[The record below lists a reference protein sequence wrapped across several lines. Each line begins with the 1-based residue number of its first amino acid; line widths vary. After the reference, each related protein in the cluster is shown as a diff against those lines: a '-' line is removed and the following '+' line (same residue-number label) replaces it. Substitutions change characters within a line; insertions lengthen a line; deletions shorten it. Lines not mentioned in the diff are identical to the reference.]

1 MTRWFSKVNVNS
13 IRQTTATASI
23 DIANANGNTQ
33 TVNLR
38 YRTTTPRGAWSGIK
52 TATSD
57 TDNAR
62 IDLSELTPGTEY
74 DVQASLEN
82 SFPSS
87 RTKHDTFTTLRWPS
101 IASFEVENVGRNG
114 ATVSAT
120 IADSHGVAQT
130 VYVRHRATGY
140 IAWRPTQ
147 QVDSVND
154 IASLRLRGLSS
165 GTEYVAEASLDELF
179 PSDETKSVTFTTVKR
194 EDDDDASSNGGG
206 IVQAARAVNIPLL
219 GFSPQMLRFVA
230 IEGGDNPAPQAFSV
244 WNRAQGAM
252 SFNLS
257 NHEEWLSQ
265 QPMSGVSNGPDDPV
279 TITASVDS
287 SELASGQY
295 VDVINI
301 EVTSSGKSPGQVIVV
316 LGCAAS

>member
-1 MTRWFSKVNVNS
+1 MTSDFAVSETDTFRTLPPDPVVSGISVDRRK
-13 IRQTTATASI
+13 QTSVWANIS
-23 DIANANGNTQ
+23 IANANDEDQ
-33 TVNLR
+33 TVHLR
-38 YRTTTPRGAWSGIK
+38 YRTTTPRGDWIDDLE
-52 TATSD
+52 TTSD
-57 TDNAR
+57 
-62 IDLSELTPGTEY
+62 SETASKEISGLTAGTEY
-74 DVQASLEN
+74 DVQASLDD

-87 RTKHDTFTTLRWPS
+87 RTKLATFTTLRWPS
-101 IASFEVENVGRNG
+101 IASFEEENVGRNG
-114 ATVSAT
+114 ATVIAT

-147 QVDSVND
+147 QVDSVDD
-154 IASLRLRGLSS
+154 IASVRMRGLSS

-179 PSDETKSVTFTTVKR
+179 PSDETKSVTFTTAKR
-194 EDDDDASSNGGG
+194 DDDDDASSSGSG

-230 IEGGDNPAPQAFSV
+230 IEGRDNPAPQTFLV

-265 QPMSGVSNGPDDPV
+265 QPMSGVSQRPRM
-279 TITASVDS
+279 T
-287 SELASGQY
+287 L
-295 VDVINI
+295 
-301 EVTSSGKSPGQVIVV
+301 
-316 LGCAAS
+316 